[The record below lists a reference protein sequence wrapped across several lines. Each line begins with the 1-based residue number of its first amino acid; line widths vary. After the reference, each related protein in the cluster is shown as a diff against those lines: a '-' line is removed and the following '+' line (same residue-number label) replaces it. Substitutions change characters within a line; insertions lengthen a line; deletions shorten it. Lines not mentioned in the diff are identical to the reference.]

1 MQAVSPAPK
10 PAPPSAPK
18 PAPAPALKPAPA
30 PLTPVT
36 LTDFKLAGNL
46 TDNLADFT
54 ITATAHV
61 EDARGGALDLISGPV
76 ALTAIEAHPNEHI
89 RAEQNRF
96 ILAFDRP
103 GNYPVKVRF
112 SAAVKQVDGWNAL
125 DFHVAP
131 SVLQPVVLQGL
142 APETQF
148 QFPGAARPDRSGGD
162 FLSYLPASGAV
173 KFSWKEVG
181 PETEGKLFFSAE
193 MLSQI
198 NVLPSLM
205 RQTALLNFK
214 VMQGELSRVT
224 LLLHGEGEVTRVQPD
239 NLVLGWTNEPVPN
252 STDRRLVIQ
261 LNQPQKDQFSI
272 LVQAQTSLGAFPLTA
287 EALQIRPENATRFGG
302 YFRVVNEGAVRL
314 EVARAS
320 GASANLAGPISRN
333 RRRPGRCFARRA
345 TSGLSIGLPGR
356 ISRCGFRRTRFCRS
370 WRYPSG
376 WPITTG
382 KTNWCWTRKS
392 NWTSARPPCA
402 NWCSRCP
409 KATSVA
415 RLNVPD

>member
-46 TDNLADFT
+46 TDDLADFT

-61 EDARGGALDLISGPV
+61 EDARGGALDLLSGPV

-142 APETQF
+142 A
-148 QFPGAARPDRSGGD
+148 AGD
-162 FLSYLPASGAV
+162 A
-173 KFSWKEVG
+173 
-181 PETEGKLFFSAE
+181 
-193 MLSQI
+193 I
-198 NVLPSLM
+198 
-205 RQTALLNFK
+205 
-214 VMQGELSRVT
+214 
-224 LLLHGEGEVTRVQPD
+224 
-239 NLVLGWTNEPVPN
+239 PVP
-252 STDRRLVIQ
+252 
-261 LNQPQKDQFSI
+261 
-272 LVQAQTSLGAFPLTA
+272 
-287 EALQIRPENATRFGG
+287 
-302 YFRVVNEGAVRL
+302 
-314 EVARAS
+314 
-320 GASANLAGPISRN
+320 
-333 RRRPGRCFARRA
+333 RRRPARPQRRRLPQLPAGQRRGQVFLEGSPARKRKANCSFPPRC
-345 TSGLSIGLPGR
+345 
-356 ISRCGFRRTRFCRS
+356 C
-370 WRYPSG
+370 
-376 WPITTG
+376 
-382 KTNWCWTRKS
+382 RKS
-392 NWTSARPPCA
+392 TS
-402 NWCSRCP
+402 CP
-409 KATSVA
+409 A
-415 RLNVPD
+415 